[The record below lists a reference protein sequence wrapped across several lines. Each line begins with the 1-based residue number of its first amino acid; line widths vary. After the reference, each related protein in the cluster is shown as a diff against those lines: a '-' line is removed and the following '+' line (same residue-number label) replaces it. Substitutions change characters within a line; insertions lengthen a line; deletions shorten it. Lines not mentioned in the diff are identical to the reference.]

1 MATNKLNY
9 VKVQILDREL
19 MTNLSKKLE
28 ILGESAKFDRCNY
41 INNNPDNF
49 LMKNLPGIYQAST
62 RDGCIMPLFKVL
74 MTNKCSNDCAYCVN
88 HNKHQ
93 FNRVEFSPEDITNIF
108 LDYYQNRL
116 VEGLFL
122 SSGILRD
129 PEYSMENMVEV
140 AYKLRMEYGY
150 QGYIHLK
157 ILPGSPYD
165 QIKRAVSLADRVSI
179 NLEAATPEGMDNLST
194 TKNYQ
199 TDILRR
205 INWIKRLLKGNK
217 DFAPSGQTTQFL
229 VGAGEETD
237 QQILERANWLYQK
250 MDLKR
255 SYFSPFEA
263 VKDTPLELK
272 EEPHPNRSPRLYQAD
287 HLLNSYGFKLDELVF
302 DGEGN
307 LDLENDPKYASALNY
322 QDRFPVEINEASYKD
337 LLRVPGIGKI
347 SARRIIQSR
356 KVGKNFIKLEEL
368 KNIGVVVKRAEPF
381 VKLNKNYQTTLE
393 F

>member
-1 MATNKLNY
+1 
-9 VKVQILDREL
+9 

-41 INNNPDNF
+41 INTNQDNF
-49 LMKNLPGIYQAST
+49 LVKNLPGIYHAST
-62 RDGCIMPLFKVL
+62 REGCTMPLFKVL
-74 MTNKCSNDCAYCVN
+74 MTNKCSNDCTYCVN
-88 HNKHQ
+88 HNKHR

-122 SSGILRD
+122 SSGIPRD
-129 PEYSMENMVEV
+129 PEYSMEQMVEV
-140 AYKLRMEYGY
+140 VHKLRIEHEYH
-150 QGYIHLK
+150 GYIHLK

-165 QIKRAVSLADRVSI
+165 LIKRAVSLADRVSI
-179 NLEAATPEGMDNLST
+179 NLEAATPEGMDTLST

-205 INWIKRLLKGNK
+205 IKWIKRLLKGNRN
-217 DFAPSGQTTQFL
+217 FAPSGQTTQFL

-237 QQILERANWLYQK
+237 QQILDRANWLYQK

-263 VKDTPLELK
+263 VKETPLEFK
-272 EEPHPNRSPRLYQAD
+272 DEPHPNRSPRLYQAD
-287 HLLNSYGFKLDELVF
+287 YLLNSYGFKLSELVF

-307 LDLENDPKYASALNY
+307 LDLENDPKYVAAQNY
-322 QDRFPVEINEASYKD
+322 PERFPVEINEASLKD

-356 KVGKNFIKLEEL
+356 KVGKSFAKLEEL
-368 KNIGVVVKRAEPF
+368 KDIGVVVKRAEPF
-381 VKLNKNYQTTLE
+381 VKLNKNYQSTLE